1 MTYIVPTPTDLMQ
14 ISRVADWLELVAL
27 VADDGSA
34 SASDFEQ
41 ILRREGTF
49 DAAGRDVAARIEAHV
64 ITVFAELES
73 RFRDDKGYYPFRVAG
88 RLLSRVEKR
97 DVRLVPYLFCLCMSY
112 FDHGKNAKA
121 NGIDPRLLFEHVSC
135 LALEGY
141 SGGSAKVFG
150 TSRTKGMSAF
160 KQLVKEIC
168 VFTGEGRD
176 CRQQNTLN
184 KKDDHIDLVAV
195 KHFHDKKVGKII
207 FFGQCATGK
216 DWEAKL
222 SELQPVAFWNHWIEP
237 NKVSD
242 ILRSFFVPHEV
253 PAERWDYCAQYGG
266 VLFDRRRL
274 SHWATPT
281 PAHSKLLQNAEL
293 WIEGCLRRHLTL
305 TPKRVIA
312 A

>member
-1 MTYIVPTPTDLMQ
+1 MTFIVPMPTDLMH

-49 DAAGRDVAARIEAHV
+49 DSAGYDVAAKIEAHV

-73 RFRDDKGYYPFRVAG
+73 RFRDDKGYYPFKVAG
-88 RLLSRVEKR
+88 RLLSRAQVR
-97 DVRLVPYLFCLCMSY
+97 DAKLLPYLFCLCMSY

-121 NGIDPRLLFEHVSC
+121 NGLDPRLLFEHVAC

-150 TSRTKGMSAF
+150 TGRIKGVSSF
-160 KQLVKEIC
+160 KQAVKEIC
-168 VFTGEGRD
+168 DFTGEGRD

-184 KKDDHIDLVAV
+184 KKDDHVDLVAV

-216 DWEAKL
+216 DWESKL
-222 SELQPVAFWNHWIEP
+222 SELNPVAFWSQWIEP

-242 ILRSFFVPHEV
+242 ILRSFFVPHEI
-253 PAERWDYCAQYGG
+253 PADRWDYCAQYGG
-266 VLFDRRRL
+266 ILFDRRRL
-274 SHWATPT
+274 SHWAMPT
-281 PAHSKLLQNAEL
+281 LEHAKLLERVEV
-293 WIEGCLRRHLTL
+293 WIDGCLRQHLVST
-305 TPKRVIA
+305 TNGVGA
-312 A
+312 H